1 MDTGA
6 PLDFIIILVAL
17 AILVTTLWNVFTK
30 REKPSYDIIFFSLV
44 LVIFGQGS
52 LLTSLGVLPSS
63 FLPFIALILFVAA
76 LVYGFFYMKR
86 RAANRDNL

>member
-1 MDTGA
+1 MDEGA
-6 PLDFIIILVAL
+6 TLDFIIILIAF
-17 AILVTTLWNVFTK
+17 AILVTTLWNVFAK

-44 LVIFGQGS
+44 LVVFGLGS
-52 LLTSLGVLPSS
+52 LLTSFGILPSS
-63 FLPFIALILFVAA
+63 FLPFIAIPLFVAA